1 MGTATPP
8 SGGAALPI
16 GCRLLAP
23 PLFSLLNE
31 LRVGGPSRRHCACAT
46 GSGSPSRALR
56 RRVAVRRRGG
66 GGKGA
71 RGPRRRRASG
81 RREGRKAAAAPSGDS
96 EGTARGHRR
105 RHVPHVTATVSA
117 AVRLRPGRAWAP
129 AAAAAPPGPAPPRR
143 RYRARLQDLEPPLV
157 PGPALALLPPPRC
170 PPRPPGTPGPAPRG
184 LQGLGGAPVTTVD
197 GRREDD
203 IAVRD
208 SGDSRDRDRDSGDS
222 GDTEPG
228 LGARLL
234 LGPPP
239 SPGSPPGGGGGNP
252 QRNPPSM
259 EEHLASMHERLRHEL
274 PNFFLKIPDYGL
286 YAPDMEFQ
294 CQHLHLHTRGRAMYA
309 VALALCRALAWGYFA
324 SLRLE
329 VLALT
334 RHPEDWS
341 VRARWRLTGLPL
353 HLLLLRWYRRDKRTL
368 LRSYDALSTF
378 FLNSQGLIR
387 CHRVDKLMPA
397 PTAVPEPKKLL
408 VAAALAV
415 ALARP

>member
-1 MGTATPP
+1 MY
-8 SGGAALPI
+8 
-16 GCRLLAP
+16 R
-23 PLFSLLNE
+23 
-31 LRVGGPSRRHCACAT
+31 
-46 GSGSPSRALR
+46 
-56 RRVAVRRRGG
+56 
-66 GGKGA
+66 
-71 RGPRRRRASG
+71 
-81 RREGRKAAAAPSGDS
+81 
-96 EGTARGHRR
+96 
-105 RHVPHVTATVSA
+105 HVTATVTA

-143 RYRARLQDLEPPLV
+143 RYRARPQDLEPPLV

-170 PPRPPGTPGPAPRG
+170 PPRAPPRG
-184 LQGLGGAPVTTVD
+184 LPGLGGAPVTTVD

-203 IAVRD
+203 IAVSDGD
-208 SGDSRDRDRDSGDS
+208 SGDRDRDRDGD
-222 GDTEPG
+222 GDGEPG

-239 SPGSPPGGGGGNP
+239 GAGSPPGGGGGNP

-259 EEHLASMHERLRHEL
+259 EEHLASVHERLRHE
-274 PNFFLKIPDYGL
+274 IPDYGL
-286 YAPDMEFQ
+286 YAPDVEFQ

>member
-1 MGTATPP
+1 MY
-8 SGGAALPI
+8 
-16 GCRLLAP
+16 R
-23 PLFSLLNE
+23 
-31 LRVGGPSRRHCACAT
+31 
-46 GSGSPSRALR
+46 
-56 RRVAVRRRGG
+56 
-66 GGKGA
+66 
-71 RGPRRRRASG
+71 
-81 RREGRKAAAAPSGDS
+81 
-96 EGTARGHRR
+96 
-105 RHVPHVTATVSA
+105 HVTATVTA

-143 RYRARLQDLEPPLV
+143 RYRARPQDLEPPLV

-170 PPRPPGTPGPAPRG
+170 PPRAPPRG
-184 LQGLGGAPVTTVD
+184 LPGLGGAPVTTVD
-197 GRREDD
+197 GRRRGRHRRQRRGQRPRPR
-203 IAVRD
+203 AR
-208 SGDSRDRDRDSGDS
+208 GQGRAR
-222 GDTEPG
+222 
-228 LGARLL
+228 GARP
-234 LGPPP
+234 GGAAAAGDPPP
-239 SPGSPPGGGGGNP
+239 SAGSPPGGGGGNP

-259 EEHLASMHERLRHEL
+259 EEHLASVHERLRHEL

-286 YAPDMEFQ
+286 YAPDVEFQ